1 MRFFVGLTSLFFASA
16 VFFSFA
22 DEQAPLAPCERAS
35 QAESAQKLCKSDA
48 NANAPSSDSE
58 TKPAPTAVDYAQ
70 LKRLL
75 LAQKISSTSEVE
87 LPDDI

>member
-1 MRFFVGLTSLFFASA
+1 MRFFVGLTSLFFASV

-48 NANAPSSDSE
+48 NENTRSSDSE